1 MRRYERIKKIVESKL
16 VDRVDKDYVELSEEA
31 FGKAYSSDVARRMFY
46 GAKKIIDAIEED
58 KKDNIEDESLLTK
71 LEEKEIELK
80 KERVRLTDVRTKLN
94 KLVRATARR
103 ENNIEAINDEISKLN
118 ELRPLKVISNKLK
131 DGNEAVLNFS
141 DFHLGLEVE
150 NYYNTYNQEIAMQR
164 IESLISQTEL
174 YCSLNNVARLHI
186 IINGDIINGF
196 KHMSLIANA
205 DLSVAESISKASEI
219 ISNMV
224 FELCKRINRV
234 DLYFSTGNHAM
245 MNNNKECLERDNF
258 EYLIFD
264 FIKLR
269 TASCENLT
277 IHKNKYSDDIVD
289 VRIGDKLIIATHGHK
304 DKPRTCSEKLAT
316 FLDEKP
322 NFILLGHYH
331 HYEEYDQN
339 NINVKVNGSVVSTD
353 DYAFGLRLTSRPYQI
368 LVIHDKNGEE
378 ICTYKVK
385 L

>member
-1 MRRYERIKKIVESKL
+1 
-16 VDRVDKDYVELSEEA
+16 
-31 FGKAYSSDVARRMFY
+31 
-46 GAKKIIDAIEED
+46 
-58 KKDNIEDESLLTK
+58 
-71 LEEKEIELK
+71 
-80 KERVRLTDVRTKLN
+80 
-94 KLVRATARR
+94 
-103 ENNIEAINDEISKLN
+103 
-118 ELRPLKVISNKLK
+118 
-131 DGNEAVLNFS
+131 
-141 DFHLGLEVE
+141 
-150 NYYNTYNQEIAMQR
+150 
-164 IESLISQTEL
+164 
-174 YCSLNNVARLHI
+174 
-186 IINGDIINGF
+186 
-196 KHMSLIANA
+196 MSLIANA